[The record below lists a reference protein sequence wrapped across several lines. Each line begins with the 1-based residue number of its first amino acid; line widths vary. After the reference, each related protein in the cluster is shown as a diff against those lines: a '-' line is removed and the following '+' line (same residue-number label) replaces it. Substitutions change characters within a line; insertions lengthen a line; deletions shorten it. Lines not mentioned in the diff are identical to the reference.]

1 VISAAALSELQKD
14 NKERCFMKKVHVVV
28 LSALMLLLCSLAS
41 QAQQSVESAT
51 SEPLPPVGGS
61 GTTDFLPIW
70 TNGTTLGSSALFQSG
85 TGAKAKLGIGTTKPA
100 STLDVKGGGTI
111 RGLFTLPAT
120 GTATATTG
128 FRSQPMDLAAS
139 VFNGSTS
146 TPVTQTFQWQAEP
159 VGNDTSSASGSLNLL
174 FAEGGGKF
182 AETGLNIAS
191 NGQITFATGQSG
203 SGLSN
208 VDASELAGLA
218 ASAFAQLA
226 AANTFT
232 ANQTVSGNV
241 TATQLVSTVAPG
253 TAPLQVTSSTQ
264 VPNLNA
270 SLLGGSSASA
280 FQPAGSYAV
289 LNTNMV
295 FGYQVVPTNGGQ
307 ATLMT
312 IPNLGTVLVDCD
324 GGASRIAFFPAT
336 GVSGSLWFVNGGSTT
351 FASGSSGTQLSN
363 QSTDDLIT
371 AQFATATQNAT
382 MVISGHPASTCI
394 YAGQAVVQ
402 GSGLHN
408 EARAHVGRPS
418 RR

>member
-1 VISAAALSELQKD
+1 
-14 NKERCFMKKVHVVV
+14 MKKVHVVM
-28 LSALMLLLCSLAS
+28 LSALVLLCSLVS
-41 QAQQSVESAT
+41 QAQESAT
-51 SEPLPPVGGS
+51 DEVSPPVSGS
-61 GTTDFLPIW
+61 GTTDFLPLW
-70 TNGTTLGSSALFQSG
+70 TNSTTLGSSVLFQSG
-85 TGAKAKLGIGTTKPA
+85 TGAKAKLGIGTTTPK
-100 STLDVKGGGTI
+100 STLDVKGGTTI
-111 RGLFTLPAT
+111 RGLFSLPTT
-120 GTATATTG
+120 GTATAKAG
-128 FRSQPMDLAAS
+128 FNSQPMDLAAS

-174 FAEGGGKF
+174 FAEGTGKF

-208 VDASELAGLA
+208 VDASQLGGLA
-218 ASAFAQLA
+218 AGAFAQLA

-232 ANQTVSGNV
+232 ANQTVNGNV
-241 TATQLVSTVAPG
+241 TATQLVSTVAQG
-253 TAPLQVTSSTQ
+253 TAPLQVASTTQ

-295 FGYQVVPTNGGQ
+295 FGYQLVATNGAQ
-307 ATLMT
+307 AVLMT
-312 IPNLGTVLVDCD
+312 IPNLGTVKVDCD
-324 GGASRIAFFPAT
+324 SSLSRIAFFPA
-336 GVSGSLWFVNGGSTT
+336 VSGALWFVNGGATG
-351 FASGSSGTQLSN
+351 FASGTGGTQLSN
-363 QSTDDLIT
+363 QSTPDLIT

-382 MVISGHPASTCI
+382 MVISGNPASTCT

-402 GSGLHN
+402 GPGLHDD
-408 EARAHVGRPS
+408 ARTHRGRVS
-418 RR
+418 R

>member
-1 VISAAALSELQKD
+1 
-14 NKERCFMKKVHVVV
+14 MKKVHVV
-28 LSALMLLLCSLAS
+28 MLLTLVLLCSLVS
-41 QAQQSVESAT
+41 QAQESAT
-51 SEPLPPVGGS
+51 DEVSPPVGGS
-61 GTTDFLPIW
+61 GTTDFLPLW
-70 TNGTTLGSSALFQSG
+70 TNSTTLGSSVLFQLG
-85 TGAKAKLGIGTTKPA
+85 TGAKAKVGIGTTTPK

-111 RGLFTLPAT
+111 RGLFSLPAI
-120 GTATATTG
+120 GTATATAG
-128 FRSQPMDLAAS
+128 FNSQPMDLAAS
-139 VFNGSTS
+139 VFNASTS

-174 FAEGGGKF
+174 FAEGSGKF
-182 AETGLNIAS
+182 AETGFHIAS
-191 NGQITFATGQSG
+191 DGQITFATGQSG

-208 VDASELAGLA
+208 VDASELGGLG

-232 ANQTVSGNV
+232 GNQTVNGNV
-241 TATQLVSTVAPG
+241 SATQLVSTVAQG
-253 TAPLQVTSSTQ
+253 TAPLQVASTTQ
-264 VPNLNA
+264 VTNLNA

-295 FGYQVVPTNGGQ
+295 FGYQVVPTNGAQ

-312 IPNLGTVLVDCD
+312 LPNLGTVLVDCD
-324 GGASRIAFFPAT
+324 SSLSRIAFFPAA
-336 GVSGSLWFVNGGSTT
+336 GVSGALWFVNGGATT

-363 QSTDDLIT
+363 QSTDDVIT
-371 AQFATATQNAT
+371 AQFATTTQNVT

-402 GSGLHN
+402 GPGLHD
-408 EARAHVGRPS
+408 ARVHHGRLS
-418 RR
+418 R

>member
-1 VISAAALSELQKD
+1 MRRALTFYASGSHVDGGNSPRSALFGSGDGTGCRRRTFPSHGFRRAPRLRRWHSRGRPAAVRKINFSGGSMVRVSVLLCVMALLAWVLPVAGQQPPSTGSASESAA
-14 NKERCFMKKVHVVV
+14 
-28 LSALMLLLCSLAS
+28 
-41 QAQQSVESAT
+41 SAT
-51 SEPLPPVGGS
+51 PDAAAPGASVSGS
-61 GTTDFLPIW
+61 GTTNFIPLW
-70 TNGTTLGSSALFQSG
+70 TNSTTLGNSGLFQLG
-85 TGAKAKLGIGTTKPA
+85 AGAKAKVGIGTTKPA

-111 RGLFTLPAT
+111 RGLFSLPTT
-120 GTATATTG
+120 GTATATAG
-128 FRSQPMDLAAS
+128 FNSQPMDLAAS
-139 VFNGSTS
+139 VFNSS
-146 TPVTQTFQWQAEP
+146 ASEPVTQTFQWQAEP

-182 AETGLNIAS
+182 AETGLNITS

-232 ANQTVSGNV
+232 ANQTVNGNV
-241 TATQLVSTVAPG
+241 TATQLVSTVAQG

-324 GGASRIAFFPAT
+324 
-336 GVSGSLWFVNGGSTT
+336 
-351 FASGSSGTQLSN
+351 
-363 QSTDDLIT
+363 
-371 AQFATATQNAT
+371 
-382 MVISGHPASTCI
+382 
-394 YAGQAVVQ
+394 
-402 GSGLHN
+402 
-408 EARAHVGRPS
+408 
-418 RR
+418 

>member
-1 VISAAALSELQKD
+1 
-14 NKERCFMKKVHVVV
+14 
-28 LSALMLLLCSLAS
+28 
-41 QAQQSVESAT
+41 
-51 SEPLPPVGGS
+51 
-61 GTTDFLPIW
+61 
-70 TNGTTLGSSALFQSG
+70 
-85 TGAKAKLGIGTTKPA
+85 
-100 STLDVKGGGTI
+100 
-111 RGLFTLPAT
+111 
-120 GTATATTG
+120 
-128 FRSQPMDLAAS
+128 MDLAAS
-139 VFNGSTS
+139 VFNASTS

-174 FAEGGGKF
+174 FAEGSGKF
-182 AETGLNIAS
+182 AETGFHIAS
-191 NGQITFATGQSG
+191 DGQITFATGQSG

-208 VDASELAGLA
+208 VDASELGGLR

-232 ANQTVSGNV
+232 GNQTVNGNV
-241 TATQLVSTVAPG
+241 SATQLVSTVAQG
-253 TAPLQVTSSTQ
+253 TAPLQVASTTQ
-264 VPNLNA
+264 VTNLNA

-295 FGYQVVPTNGGQ
+295 FGYQVVPTNGAQ

-324 GGASRIAFFPAT
+324 SSLSRIAFFPAA
-336 GVSGSLWFVNGGSTT
+336 GVSGALWFVNGGATT

-363 QSTDDLIT
+363 QSTDDVIT
-371 AQFATATQNAT
+371 AQFATTTQNVT

-402 GSGLHN
+402 GPGLHD
-408 EARAHVGRPS
+408 ARIHHGRLS
-418 RR
+418 H

>member
-1 VISAAALSELQKD
+1 
-14 NKERCFMKKVHVVV
+14 MKKVHMVTLSV
-28 LSALMLLLCSLAS
+28 LVLLCSLVS
-41 QAQQSVESAT
+41 QAQESAT
-51 SEPLPPVGGS
+51 GEISPPVGGS
-61 GTTDFLPIW
+61 GTTDFLPLW
-70 TNGTTLGSSALFQSG
+70 TNSTTLGNSVLFQLG
-85 TGAKAKLGIGTTKPA
+85 TGAKAKVGIGTTTPK

-111 RGLFTLPAT
+111 RGLFSLPAI
-120 GTATATTG
+120 GTATATAG
-128 FRSQPMDLAAS
+128 FNSQPMDLAAS
-139 VFNGSTS
+139 VFNANTS

-174 FAEGGGKF
+174 FAEGSGKF
-182 AETGLNIAS
+182 AETGFHIAS
-191 NGQITFATGQSG
+191 DGQITFATGQSG

-208 VDASELAGLA
+208 VDASELGGLR

-232 ANQTVSGNV
+232 GNQTVNGNV
-241 TATQLVSTVAPG
+241 SATQLVSTVAQG
-253 TAPLQVTSSTQ
+253 TAPLQVASTTQ
-264 VPNLNA
+264 VTNLNA

-295 FGYQVVPTNGGQ
+295 FGYQVVPTNGAQ

-324 GGASRIAFFPAT
+324 SSLSRIAFFPAA
-336 GVSGSLWFVNGGSTT
+336 GVSGALWFVNGGATT

-363 QSTDDLIT
+363 QSTDDVIT
-371 AQFATATQNAT
+371 AQFATTTQNVT

-402 GSGLHN
+402 GPGLHD
-408 EARAHVGRPS
+408 ARIHHGRLS
-418 RR
+418 H

>member
-1 VISAAALSELQKD
+1 MFRISVWLCVIALFVCALPMAAQQPASAGYANDSAASTTSD
-14 NKERCFMKKVHVVV
+14 PG
-28 LSALMLLLCSLAS
+28 AS
-41 QAQQSVESAT
+41 VS
-51 SEPLPPVGGS
+51 GS
-61 GTTDFLPIW
+61 GTADFIPIW
-70 TNGTTLGSSALFQSG
+70 TKSTTLGNSVFFQLG
-85 TGAKAKLGIGTTKPA
+85 TGAKAKVGIGTTKPA
-100 STLDVKGGGTI
+100 STLDVKGGGII
-111 RGLFTLPAT
+111 RGLFSLPTT
-120 GTATATTG
+120 GTATATAG
-128 FRSQPMDLAAS
+128 FKSQPMDLAAS
-139 VFNGSTS
+139 VFNSSTS

-174 FAEGGGKF
+174 FAEGSGKF

-208 VDASELAGLA
+208 VDASQLGGLA

-232 ANQTVSGNV
+232 ANQTVNGNV
-241 TATQLVSTVAPG
+241 SATQLVSTVAQG
-253 TAPLQVTSSTQ
+253 TAPLQVTSTTQ
-264 VPNLNA
+264 VPNLNVG
-270 SLLGGSSASA
+270 LLGGFSASA

-295 FGYQVVPTNGGQ
+295 FGYQTVVTNGGQ

-324 GGASRIAFFPAT
+324 SSLSRIAFFPA
-336 GVSGSLWFVNGGSTT
+336 VSGSLWFVIGGATG
-351 FASGSSGTQLSN
+351 FASGSGGTQLSN

-371 AQFATATQNAT
+371 AQFATTTQIAT

-394 YAGQAVVQ
+394 YAGQAMVQ
-402 GSGLHN
+402 GPGLHDD
-408 EARAHVGRPS
+408 ARAHRGRHS
-418 RR
+418 R